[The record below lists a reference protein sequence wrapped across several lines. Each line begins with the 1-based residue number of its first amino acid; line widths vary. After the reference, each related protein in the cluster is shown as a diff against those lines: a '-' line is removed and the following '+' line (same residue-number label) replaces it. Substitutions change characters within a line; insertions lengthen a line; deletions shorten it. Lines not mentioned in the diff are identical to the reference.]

1 MVQRAEMTSSSV
13 ALVGPA
19 SPVPMKRKIAAILAA
34 DVAGYSRLVAED
46 EEQTLTELA
55 AARQVFDSLI
65 APVGGRIFNTAG
77 DSVMVEFD
85 SAVEALR
92 AAVDIQDAMKARNAG
107 LEPRRRLEFR
117 MGLTIG
123 DVVERNGDL
132 LGDGVNIAARLEGL
146 APAGGICV
154 SRSVHE
160 AVSNKLAVSF
170 RELGPRQVKNIP
182 QPVFAYVI
190 EPPNT
195 QKWTVEPLVARRVSA
210 EAEPVRR
217 WRDSG
222 READEEQKARR
233 GGFFGVLV
241 RSLFMTAAILTLI
254 MVGIPVLKLA
264 RESLLASHKPAATEI
279 PVETVEKP
287 PANESGLPVPPPQP
301 PATPVVPAE
310 KPVQGEKATPTTPT
324 PATSPATPPREK
336 PPQRAERPKPAPRQ
350 EASRPETPRS
360 ETPRPDAPRPEATAR
375 PEASR
380 PEPARPETPR
390 TEPPRAEPSRP
401 ADPAVAYASMAR
413 EGLLPEPRT
422 LAEHYHNARFLEG
435 RGDRNGALAAYAATA
450 PMAGEY
456 LDVHFRYASL
466 LRSLRGTAAVRQ
478 AYTALQRTNPTLAAE
493 LVLALSYEGDER
505 RGKIEAFAA
514 AHPDVTVVDNVLA
527 DALLDPREGEPTL
540 TDRRLAFDASDRFID
555 AAASGE
561 LNGRFVDRAF
571 LDAWVEGAKRRRGEV
586 ERFFAS
592 GRVRPSVAFTRV
604 ANGWSAKLTL
614 PEPASAISV
623 RVGERGQFTS
633 TGFSN
638 TLDSKTGKPLPNL
651 EFEMPNGTPRATL
664 YLTYQ
669 DRSGREAGPFPLAFD
684 PGTATVDAGRSALER
699 FPDSWV
705 TFRDDLPDVLSYA
718 TLVGNRC
725 SLSRATI
732 GFGDEAPRRP
742 LPLPPCDQ
750 SGPTSMPSGSSLLT
764 MPDGTDAVQVQLVF
778 TDGTESPVRTFRRP

>member
-19 SPVPMKRKIAAILAA
+19 HPVPMKRKIAAILAA
-34 DVAGYSRLVAED
+34 DVAGYSRLVAEN
-46 EEQTLTELA
+46 EERTLTELA

-92 AAVDIQDAMKARNAG
+92 AAVDIQNAMKARNAG
-107 LEPRRRLEFR
+107 IEPRRRLEFR

-195 QKWTVEPLVARRVSA
+195 KVWTAEPLVARRASA
-210 EAEPVRR
+210 EAEPMRG
-217 WRDSG
+217 WRDAG

-241 RSLFMTAAILTLI
+241 RSLLMTAAILTLI

-264 RESLLASHKPAATEI
+264 RESLLASHQPAQTEI
-279 PVETVEKP
+279 PVETAEKP
-287 PANESGLPVPPPQP
+287 PANESGVPVPPPQP

-310 KPVQGEKATPTTPT
+310 KPVQGEKST
-324 PATSPATPPREK
+324 PAPQPTQPAPPPQAK
-336 PPQRAERPKPAPRQ
+336 PPQRAERPKPAPR
-350 EASRPETPRS
+350 PETPR
-360 ETPRPDAPRPEATAR
+360 PEASAR
-375 PEASR
+375 PEPSR
-380 PEPARPETPR
+380 PEPARPEPPR

-401 ADPAVAYASMAR
+401 ADPAAAYASMAR

-435 RGDRNGALAAYAATA
+435 RGDRNGALAAYAAAA

-493 LVLALSYEGDER
+493 LVIALSYEGDER
-505 RGKIEAFAA
+505 RAKIEAFAA
-514 AHPDVTVVDNVLA
+514 SHPDMAAVDNLLA

-540 TDRRLAFDASDRFID
+540 TDRRLAFDASDRFVD

-571 LDAWVEGAKRRRGEV
+571 LDAWVEGAKRRRGDV

-638 TLDSKTGKPLPNL
+638 TMDSKTGKPLPNL

-750 SGPTSMPSGSSLLT
+750 NGPTTMPSGSSLLT

>member
-13 ALVGPA
+13 ALAGPA
-19 SPVPMKRKIAAILAA
+19 HPVPMKRKIAAILAA
-34 DVAGYSRLVAED
+34 DVAGYSRLVAEN
-46 EEQTLTELA
+46 EERTLTELA

-92 AAVDIQDAMKARNAG
+92 AAVDIQNAMKARNAG
-107 LEPRRRLEFR
+107 IEPRRRLEFR

-195 QKWTVEPLVARRVSA
+195 KVWTAEPLVARRVSA
-210 EAEPVRR
+210 EAEPMRG
-217 WRDSG
+217 WRDAG

-233 GGFFGVLV
+233 GGFLGVLV
-241 RSLFMTAAILTLI
+241 RSLVMTAAILTLI
-254 MVGIPVLKLA
+254 VVGIPVLKLA
-264 RESLLASHKPAATEI
+264 RESLLASHQPAQTEI
-279 PVETVEKP
+279 PVETAEKP
-287 PANESGLPVPPPQP
+287 PANESGVPVPPPQP

-310 KPVQGEKATPTTPT
+310 KPVQGEKSTPAPQPTQPTTP
-324 PATSPATPPREK
+324 PQAK
-336 PPQRAERPKPAPRQ
+336 PPQRAERPKPAPRV
-350 EASRPETPRS
+350 ETPRPETPR
-360 ETPRPDAPRPEATAR
+360 PEASAR
-375 PEASR
+375 PEPSR
-380 PEPARPETPR
+380 PEPARPEPPR

-401 ADPAVAYASMAR
+401 ADPAAAYAAMAR
-413 EGLLPEPRT
+413 DGLLSEPRT

-435 RGDRNGALAAYAATA
+435 RGDRNGALAAYAVTA

-505 RGKIEAFAA
+505 RAKIEAFAA
-514 AHPDVTVVDNVLA
+514 AHPDVAAADNLLA

-540 TDRRLAFDASDRFID
+540 TDRRLAFDASDRFVD
-555 AAASGE
+555 AASSGE

-571 LDAWVEGAKRRRGEV
+571 LDAWVEGAKRRRGDV

-750 SGPTSMPSGSSLLT
+750 NGPTTMPSGSSLLT